1 MRGTRTEVSAVLVPL
16 HITFRGMSHSAALEA
31 HVRRR
36 ADKLDRYFDRITAC
50 HVVVELAHRHHR
62 QGKRYRVSIDM
73 VVPRCELAVAHA
85 PSDER
90 NFEDAHAAVDGAFD
104 DAVRRLED
112 WAERLRPY

>member
-1 MRGTRTEVSAVLVPL
+1 LAVLVPL

-36 ADKLDRYFDRITAC
+36 AGKLDRYYDRITAC

-73 VVPRCELAVAHA
+73 AVPRGELAVAHTA
-85 PSDER
+85 SDDR
-90 NFEDAHAAVDGAFD
+90 NFEDAHAAVDEAFD
-104 DAVRRLED
+104 DATRRLED
-112 WAERLRPY
+112 YAQRLRGY